1 MTFDRWI
8 ELITLA
14 LAVVAGIY
22 AALMV
27 VMKPFTDR
35 LQDIAQSM
43 KDSSQRIERLF
54 NSQNT
59 LCEDLITSRSEHKVI
74 NERLDN
80 VEDDVRELKS
90 KQCQN

>member
-43 KDSSQRIERLF
+43 KYSSQRMERLVD
-54 NSQNT
+54 SQNT
-59 LCEDLITSRSEHKVI
+59 LREDLITSRSEHKVI
-74 NERLDN
+74 NEHLDN

-90 KQCQN
+90 K

>member
-1 MTFDRWI
+1 MTFDRWM

-14 LAVVAGIY
+14 LAIVAGVY

-27 VMKPFTDR
+27 IMKPFTNQ

-43 KDSSQRIERLF
+43 KNSSQRIERLF
-54 NSQNT
+54 DSQNA
-59 LCEDLITSRSEHKVI
+59 LREDLITSRSEHKVI

-90 KQCQN
+90 K

>member
-54 NSQNT
+54 DSQNT
-59 LCEDLITSRSEHKVI
+59 LREDFITSRSEHKVI

-80 VEDDVRELKS
+80 VESDVRELKG
-90 KQCQN
+90 K

>member
-22 AALMV
+22 AVLMV

-59 LCEDLITSRSEHKVI
+59 LREDLITSISEHKVI

-80 VEDDVRELKS
+80 VEDDVR
-90 KQCQN
+90 

>member
-1 MTFDRWI
+1 MTFDRWV

-54 NSQNT
+54 DSQNT
-59 LCEDLITSRSEHKVI
+59 LREDFITSRSEHKVI

-90 KQCQN
+90 K

>member
-54 NSQNT
+54 DSQNT
-59 LCEDLITSRSEHKVI
+59 LREDFITSRSDFEIIFKAI
-74 NERLDN
+74 LWGYL
-80 VEDDVRELKS
+80 LK
-90 KQCQN
+90 KK

>member
-1 MTFDRWI
+1 MTFDRWM

-27 VMKPFTDR
+27 IMKPFTNQ

-54 NSQNT
+54 DSQNT
-59 LCEDLITSRSEHKVI
+59 LREDLITSKSEHEVI
-74 NERLDN
+74 NKRLDN
-80 VEDDVRELKS
+80 VEDDVRELKN
-90 KQCQN
+90 K

>member
-22 AALMV
+22 AVLMV

-59 LCEDLITSRSEHKVI
+59 LREDLITSISEHKVI

-90 KQCQN
+90 K

>member
-59 LCEDLITSRSEHKVI
+59 LREDLITSRSEHKVI
-74 NERLDN
+74 N
-80 VEDDVRELKS
+80 
-90 KQCQN
+90 

>member
-35 LQDIAQSM
+35 IQDIAQT
-43 KDSSQRIERLF
+43 
-54 NSQNT
+54 T
-59 LCEDLITSRSEHKVI
+59 LREDFIASRSEHKVI

-80 VEDDVRELKS
+80 VEDDVRELKG
-90 KQCQN
+90 K

>member
-54 NSQNT
+54 DSQNT
-59 LCEDLITSRSEHKVI
+59 LREDFITSRSEHKVI

-80 VEDDVRELKS
+80 VESDVRELKN
-90 KQCQN
+90 K

>member
-1 MTFDRWI
+1 MTFDRWM

-27 VMKPFTDR
+27 IMKPFTNQ

-54 NSQNT
+54 DSQNT
-59 LCEDLITSRSEHKVI
+59 LREDLITSRSEHKVI

-80 VEDDVRELKS
+80 VEDDVRELKN
-90 KQCQN
+90 K

>member
-43 KDSSQRIERLF
+43 KYSSQRMERLVD
-54 NSQNT
+54 SQNT
-59 LCEDLITSRSEHKVI
+59 LREDLITSRSEHKVI

-90 KQCQN
+90 K

>member
-54 NSQNT
+54 NLQNT
-59 LCEDLITSRSEHKVI
+59 LREDLITSRSEHKVI
-74 NERLDN
+74 NEHLDN
-80 VEDDVRELKS
+80 VEGDVRELKS
-90 KQCQN
+90 K

>member
-14 LAVVAGIY
+14 FAVVAGIY

-54 NSQNT
+54 DSQNT
-59 LCEDLITSRSEHKVI
+59 LREDFITSRSEHKVI

-90 KQCQN
+90 K

>member
-27 VMKPFTDR
+27 VMKPFTER

-43 KDSSQRIERLF
+43 KYSSQRMERLVD
-54 NSQNT
+54 SQNT
-59 LCEDLITSRSEHKVI
+59 LREDLITSRSEHKVI

-80 VEDDVRELKS
+80 VEDDVRELKN
-90 KQCQN
+90 K

>member
-1 MTFDRWI
+1 MTFDRWM

-27 VMKPFTDR
+27 IMKPFTNQ

-54 NSQNT
+54 DSQNT
-59 LCEDLITSRSEHKVI
+59 LREDLITSRSEHKVI

-90 KQCQN
+90 K

>member
-27 VMKPFTDR
+27 IMKPFTNQ

-54 NSQNT
+54 DSQNT
-59 LCEDLITSRSEHKVI
+59 LREDLITSRSEHKVI

-80 VEDDVRELKS
+80 VENDVRELKS
-90 KQCQN
+90 K

>member
-1 MTFDRWI
+1 MTFDRWM

-54 NSQNT
+54 DSQNT
-59 LCEDLITSRSEHKVI
+59 LREDFITSRSEHKVI

-90 KQCQN
+90 K

>member
-1 MTFDRWI
+1 
-8 ELITLA
+8 
-14 LAVVAGIY
+14 
-22 AALMV
+22 
-27 VMKPFTDR
+27 MKPFTDR

-59 LCEDLITSRSEHKVI
+59 LREDLITSRSEHKVI

-80 VEDDVRELKS
+80 VEDDVR
-90 KQCQN
+90 

>member
-43 KDSSQRIERLF
+43 KYSSQRMERLVD
-54 NSQNT
+54 SQNT
-59 LCEDLITSRSEHKVI
+59 LREDLITSRSEHKVI

-80 VEDDVRELKS
+80 VEDDVRELKN
-90 KQCQN
+90 K

>member
-8 ELITLA
+8 ELVTLA

-54 NSQNT
+54 DSQNT
-59 LCEDLITSRSEHKVI
+59 LREDFITSRSEHKVI

-80 VEDDVRELKS
+80 VEDDVRELKN
-90 KQCQN
+90 K

>member
-22 AALMV
+22 AVLMF

-59 LCEDLITSRSEHKVI
+59 LREDLITSRSEHKVI

-90 KQCQN
+90 K

>member
-1 MTFDRWI
+1 MAFDRWI

-22 AALMV
+22 ASLMV
-27 VMKPFTDR
+27 IMKPFTDR

-54 NSQNT
+54 DSQNT
-59 LCEDLITSRSEHKVI
+59 LREDLITSRSEHKVI

-90 KQCQN
+90 K

>member
-1 MTFDRWI
+1 MSFDRWI

-35 LQDIAQSM
+35 LQDIAKSM

-54 NSQNT
+54 DSQNT
-59 LCEDLITSRSEHKVI
+59 LREDLITSRSEHKVI

-80 VEDDVRELKS
+80 VEGDVRELKS
-90 KQCQN
+90 K

>member
-1 MTFDRWI
+1 MTFDRWM

-27 VMKPFTDR
+27 IMKPFIDR

-43 KDSSQRIERLF
+43 KNSSQRIERLF
-54 NSQNT
+54 DSQNT
-59 LCEDLITSRSEHKVI
+59 LREDFITSRSEHKVI

-80 VEDDVRELKS
+80 VEDDVRELKN
-90 KQCQN
+90 K

>member
-8 ELITLA
+8 ELIMLA

-22 AALMV
+22 AVLMV

-59 LCEDLITSRSEHKVI
+59 LREDLITSRSEHKVI

-80 VEDDVRELKS
+80 VEDDVR
-90 KQCQN
+90 

>member
-1 MTFDRWI
+1 
-8 ELITLA
+8 
-14 LAVVAGIY
+14 
-22 AALMV
+22 
-27 VMKPFTDR
+27 
-35 LQDIAQSM
+35 M

-59 LCEDLITSRSEHKVI
+59 LREDLITSRSEHKVI

-90 KQCQN
+90 K

>member
-54 NSQNT
+54 DSQNT
-59 LCEDLITSRSEHKVI
+59 LREDFITSRSEHKVI

-80 VEDDVRELKS
+80 VESDVRELKS
-90 KQCQN
+90 K

>member
-43 KDSSQRIERLF
+43 KNSSQRIERLF
-54 NSQNT
+54 DSQNT
-59 LCEDLITSRSEHKVI
+59 LREDFITSRSEHKVI

-80 VEDDVRELKS
+80 VEDDVRELKN
-90 KQCQN
+90 K

>member
-35 LQDIAQSM
+35 LQEIAQSM

-54 NSQNT
+54 DSPNT
-59 LCEDLITSRSEHKVI
+59 LREDFIASRSEHTVI

-80 VEDDVRELKS
+80 VENDVHELKS
-90 KQCQN
+90 K

>member
-54 NSQNT
+54 DSQNT
-59 LCEDLITSRSEHKVI
+59 LREDFITSRSEHKVI

-80 VEDDVRELKS
+80 VEYDVRELKS
-90 KQCQN
+90 K

>member
-27 VMKPFTDR
+27 IMKPFTDQ
-35 LQDIAQSM
+35 LQEIAQSM

-54 NSQNT
+54 DSQNT
-59 LCEDLITSRSEHKVI
+59 LREDFITSRSEHKVI

-90 KQCQN
+90 K

>member
-27 VMKPFTDR
+27 VMKPFTDQ
-35 LQDIAQSM
+35 LKEIARSM
-43 KDSSQRIERLF
+43 EHSSQRIERLF
-54 NSQNT
+54 DSQNT
-59 LCEDLITSRSEHKVI
+59 LREDFIASRSEHKVI

-90 KQCQN
+90 K

>member
-27 VMKPFTDR
+27 IMKPFTNQ

-54 NSQNT
+54 DSQNA
-59 LCEDLITSRSEHKVI
+59 LREDLIASRSEHKVI

-80 VEDDVRELKS
+80 VEGDVRELKN
-90 KQCQN
+90 K